1 MNIVER
7 NLFRLLRA
15 GAFTDT
21 ESIEPMSPYK
31 WRSLVGSAIHQGLTV
46 ELLKGIETK
55 NSDKWMNI
63 PEQLCFD
70 LRRNI
75 DEAHKQKRT
84 LTENDIRFSS
94 KMKNH
99 KLKSLINNELHN
111 IDTSVESIDL
121 LEIIISNLTDMLN
134 SDIYLDGIIN
144 LGQYLR
150 NKGDKVDFVK
160 IDRWLDQLG
169 IRKMAEL
176 QGSIL
181 IRLFGFEKDEIPYL
195 RAVRN
200 EAETIAINAIAKKN
214 SYIANNIDSDKDN
227 QQERDNRIKKNV
239 NRNFK
244 YYKYAPLETT
254 CNVVYNIGRSIKD
267 IEE

>member
-63 PEQLCFD
+63 PEQLCCY

-134 SDIYLDGIIN
+134 SDIYLEGIIN